1 MLFLLL
7 LNCVWGIFLTDDLEG
22 GMEEKKELGK
32 AFLEMLHIS
41 KLSAAQQAKPHP
53 YMRQVYQLLDTQ
65 EARDLGSSDG
75 TLVQS
80 VLDPPPRPPQCHSG
94 FTQPDPGGLSVSL
107 LLEERLLTL
116 DQLPSSG

>member
-7 LNCVWGIFLTDDLEG
+7 LNCAWGLLLTDDLEG
-22 GMEEKKELGK
+22 AIEENKELGK
-32 AFLEMLHIS
+32 AILEMLHIN
-41 KLSAAQQAKPHP
+41 KLSAPHVAKPHP

-80 VLDPPPRPPQCHSG
+80 FRSVLGR
-94 FTQPDPGGLSVSL
+94 SL
-107 LLEERLLTL
+107 T
-116 DQLPSSG
+116 